1 MKKSVSTFIFILL
14 VFVIAGI
21 FTQLRTI
28 REESLDSQIL
38 GFVVEEQYSSEL
50 KYDMNLIIED
60 VLIEA
65 NNEPK
70 ILEFISQSRYQS
82 VEIRIEDNKYYL
94 EYNSE
99 EGKIMQTQ
107 EKETDFKIKA
117 SEKEVNKMIELYE
130 AMEYKALGMKILKK
144 VPWRVKIALF
154 RECKATDWCRNEVF
168 GE

>member
-14 VFVIAGI
+14 VVVIAGI
-21 FTQLRTI
+21 FTQLRSI
-28 REESLDSQIL
+28 REESLDNQIL
-38 GFVVEEQYSSEL
+38 GFVIEEQSSSEL
-50 KYDMNLIIED
+50 KYDMNFIIEEA
-60 VLIEA
+60 LIEA

-82 VEIRIEDNKYYL
+82 VEIRMEDKRYYL
-94 EYNSE
+94 EYTSE

-107 EKETDFKIKA
+107 EKEVDFKIKV

-130 AMEYKALGMKILKK
+130 AMEYKALGMKVLKK
-144 VPWRVKIALF
+144 IPWRVKITLF
-154 RECKATDWCRNEVF
+154 RECKATEWCKNEIF

>member
-1 MKKSVSTFIFILL
+1 VVI
-14 VFVIAGI
+14 IAGI
-21 FTQLRTI
+21 FTQLRSI

-38 GFVVEEQYSSEL
+38 GLVVEEQSFSEL
-50 KYDMNLIIED
+50 KYNMDFIIGEA
-60 VLIEA
+60 LIEA

-82 VEIRIEDNKYYL
+82 VEIKIEDERYYL

-107 EKETDFKIKA
+107 EKETDFRIKA

-130 AMEYKALGMKILKK
+130 AMEYRAFGMKILKK
-144 VPWRVKIALF
+144 VPWKVKIALF
-154 RECKATDWCRNEVF
+154 RECKATEWCRNEVF
-168 GE
+168 GD